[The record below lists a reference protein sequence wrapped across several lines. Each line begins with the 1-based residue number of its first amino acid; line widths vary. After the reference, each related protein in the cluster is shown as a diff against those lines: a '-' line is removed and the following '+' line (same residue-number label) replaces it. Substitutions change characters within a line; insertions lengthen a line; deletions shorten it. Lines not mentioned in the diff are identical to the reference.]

1 MSTEFITD
9 IGNFD
14 NINFNN
20 TISGKTGVFENS
32 IVIQDQ
38 EVATKEYVDNDISS
52 LAVRD
57 TGFYNQITG
66 LLGEDLDF
74 GTDVS
79 SLSAK
84 DTSLESDISS
94 LAVRDTGFYNQI
106 TGLLSE
112 DTNIVDDISSLH
124 VVSTGNQTG
133 INDLNIDVSSLHIR
147 DNDTNSYINNKID
160 EFFEKNTDEASVPT
174 KLFADTGAFNFSLTV
189 GGSPVLTE
197 VTDGEIRWE
206 DAPST
211 SISPGLSGQVAYDSG
226 YMYVCVTDNNW
237 RRFAISDF

>member
-32 IVIQDQ
+32 IIIQDQ
-38 EVATKEYVDNDISS
+38 EVATKEYVDN
-52 LAVRD
+52 
-57 TGFYNQITG
+57 
-66 LLGEDLDF
+66 
-74 GTDVS
+74 
-79 SLSAK
+79 
-84 DTSLESDISS
+84 DISS

-133 INDLNIDVSSLHIR
+133 INDLNIDVSSLHVR

-160 EFFEKNTDEASVPT
+160 EFFEKNIDEAGAPT

-237 RRFAISDF
+237 RRFAISNF